1 MHNSNSRCKTLKK
14 KLNKCKKVFY
24 AYSEL
29 QYEYGS
35 HLDIDDDLVEIRCN
49 VKLPGCSVGDEYT
62 SDFVCVKKNG
72 EIMVRECVERSKFL
86 RPSTCKL
93 LDASRNYWLSKGIID
108 WSVVI
113 SGK

>member
-1 MHNSNSRCKTLKK
+1 MRNSNSRGKTLKK

-29 QYEYGS
+29 QYEYGT
-35 HLDIDDDLVEIRCN
+35 HLDMDDDLVEIRCN
-49 VKLPGCSVGDEYT
+49 VKRPGCSVGDEYT